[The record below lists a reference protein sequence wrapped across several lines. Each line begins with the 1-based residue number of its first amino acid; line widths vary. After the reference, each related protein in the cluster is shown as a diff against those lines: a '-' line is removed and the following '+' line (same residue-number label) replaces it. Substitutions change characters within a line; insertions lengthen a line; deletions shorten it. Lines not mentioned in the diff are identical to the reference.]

1 MKVYHAANLQLN
13 ARKSSRHS
21 HRNFFVHAVNYVNGM
36 CAWFIKNNVESKMPL
51 QYRTGD
57 PVLTAQALVLG
68 YLRYAA

>member
-1 MKVYHAANLQLN
+1 MPEKAIGIHIETFCPPSKLC
-13 ARKSSRHS
+13 K
-21 HRNFFVHAVNYVNGM
+21 RNV